1 MKMQK
6 FIKTFERKAGA
17 LLLGRCFYD
26 ENTLCSQDSLKWLLS
41 GIELNMHKLFAF
53 TCFLRAKAPFATVF
67 YSRIGLL
74 SHRRYA
80 SSLLFTCVYW
90 MESRRF
96 VFVDGAFKGNTLF
109 ARFTLRVLEW
119 DWVEQ
124 VFTCFL
130 HVKRALYLWK
140 RWFHKW
146 KNILCSQNSCK
157 GLLNGFEFSTW
168 MQSGRFTFGKVMLR
182 GKDTLRAQ
190 ILYGCFCLQCCRG
203 YYLKEK
209 SNENT
214 CTYENWRCK

>member
-1 MKMQK
+1 MLAFC
-6 FIKTFERKAGA
+6 FIGPYWVTGELVFSCEPKAGA

-26 ENTLCSQDSLKWLLS
+26 ENALCSQDHLYTWLLS
-41 GIELNMHKLFAF
+41 GIELNMHKLFVF
-53 TCFLRAKAPFATVF
+53 TCFLRAKAGALHFATVF

-109 ARFTLRVLEW
+109 ARFTLRVLEC

-130 HVKRALYLWK
+130 HVKRALYFWK
-140 RWFHKW
+140 RWFHTW
-146 KNILCSQNSCK
+146 KTTLCSQSSRK

-168 MQSGRFTFGKVMLR
+168 MQSGPFAFGKVMLR
-182 GKDTLRAQ
+182 GKDLD
-190 ILYGCFCLQCCRG
+190 I
-203 YYLKEK
+203 YLARTD
-209 SNENT
+209 SLWS
-214 CTYENWRCK
+214 YLSSML